1 MDERRAG
8 LLYSSSIALCSVVGQ
23 SVEMKAEA
31 LRPSNESLPEDWLAQ
46 LGFPCQ
52 FYYFQLLLCS
62 VWERV
67 IKGTL
72 AISQTG

>member
-1 MDERRAG
+1 MRGGQE
-8 LLYSSSIALCSVVGQ
+8 LLYSSCIALCTVVGQ

-31 LRPSNESLPEDWLAQ
+31 LRPSNKSLPEDWIAL

-52 FYYFQLLLCS
+52 FYYFELLLYS

-72 AISQTG
+72 VISQKG

>member
-23 SVEMKAEA
+23 KAEA
-31 LRPSNESLPEDWLAQ
+31 LRPSNKSLPEDWLAQ

-52 FYYFQLLLCS
+52 FYYFYLLLCS
-62 VWERV
+62 IRERV

-72 AISQTG
+72 VISQKG